1 MAMRFWLL
9 TSTFYGNRLPG
20 DARGFV
26 GRVRE
31 KREGELRVD
40 GRVVHNRPGEVV
52 DAGMSALESAAKGR
66 LKQDP
71 IRVTAEQAAALVEQ
85 FQVTAGIK
93 GWSLLACAV
102 MADHVHWVVGID
114 ESLHGRSARQVLKAY
129 GSRVLNDRWGKPVC
143 QTWWTEGG
151 SDRALRD
158 EQAILD
164 AIEYVLN
171 QEFPLLIWKQKIR
184 D

>member
-9 TSTFYGNRLPG
+9 TSTFYGNRFPG

-26 GRVRE
+26 GRVCE

-40 GRVVHNRPGEVV
+40 SRVVHNSPGEVV

-93 GWSLLACAV
+93 EWSLLACAV